1 MDLIKK
7 ILILAVLM
15 FSMTWIYS
23 QDTESLQTAFEES
36 YTFEADGN
44 YSDAIKILKNIY
56 DPSSYHLNARLGWL
70 SYLSGQFTESAA
82 YYQKAIELKPY
93 ALEARFGLTYPASS
107 MGNWAQVK
115 EQYIKI
121 LELDPQNT
129 RANYYLGLMQYEIG
143 DFGQAIKHFE
153 KVANLYPFDTESV
166 LMFAWSNFQLGKT
179 REAEVLFNE
188 VLMLD
193 PGNESAKEGLG
204 LIK

>member
-23 QDTESLQTAFEES
+23 QDTESLQAAFEES
-36 YTFEADGN
+36 YTFETDGN
-44 YSDAIKILKNIY
+44 YADAIKILKTTY

-93 ALEARFGLTYPASS
+93 ALEARFGLIYPASA

-129 RANYYLGLMQYEIG
+129 KANYYLGLMQYEIG